1 VDHVRAIHEPVDSTH
16 AERTSALTSNA
27 GVRHGVDILNHVRWI
42 AAAAVAL
49 GHLRN
54 ILLVEYQQVAHPG
67 LFTRLFYFLTGF
79 GHFAVIVFFV
89 LSGYL
94 VGGKVLSLLHTRDI
108 DREWRKFLVDRFARI
123 FIVLVPAL
131 LLSGLVLLCA
141 ASVFDSQLFL
151 VDGWSRGWVAPIPHD
166 LHAPLWIGNLLLLN
180 GIFVDTVNVDGALWS
195 LAYEWFYY
203 MAAAGAVVV
212 YRRLWRP
219 HTIVFLLYVLVLA
232 AGVVVRNPN
241 VLIAGGSWVAG
252 VVARHIAD
260 RGYLQ
265 SRSVW
270 IAGMISVVIAIV
282 AFRSYPHIPDP
293 VLGCCIAFAL
303 CHSRWSTVSLAPDL
317 GHRLANFSYTL
328 YLIHVPVI
336 ALAAGSVQSAGF
348 LQQRMPFDVPG
359 TSIVIASF
367 LAMVAIARLFAA
379 FTEDRTQQLRNWI
392 LRAVL

>member
-1 VDHVRAIHEPVDSTH
+1 VDHLRAIHEPVDSTY
-16 AERTSALTSNA
+16 AERTPAVRSKA
-27 GVRHGVDILNHVRWI
+27 GVRHGVAILNHVRWI

-54 ILLVEYQQVAHPG
+54 ILLIEYQEVAHPG

-94 VGGKVLSLLHTRDI
+94 VGGKVLNLLRTQDI
-108 DREWRKFLVDRFARI
+108 DREWRRFLADRFARI

-141 ASVFDSQLFL
+141 VFVFDSQLFL
-151 VDGWSRGWVAPIPHD
+151 TDGWSRGWVAPIPHD
-166 LHAPLWIGNLLLLN
+166 LNPALWIGNLLLIN

-203 MAAAGAVVV
+203 MAAACVVVV

-219 HTIVFLLYVLVLA
+219 HTIVFVLYVLIVAVGVLIK
-232 AGVVVRNPN
+232 NSN

-252 VVARHIAD
+252 VIARHIAD
-260 RGYLQ
+260 RGYLK
-265 SRSVW
+265 SRFVW
-270 IAGMISVVIAIV
+270 ITGMISVVIAIL

-303 CHSRWSTVSLAPDL
+303 SHSRWSTVSLAPDL
-317 GHRLANFSYTL
+317 GNKLANFSYTL

-336 ALAAGSVQSAGF
+336 AFVAGSLQSAGF
-348 LQQRMPFDVPG
+348 LKERMPFNLAS

-367 LAMVAIARLFAA
+367 FAMVAIARLFAA
-379 FTEDRTQQLRNWI
+379 FTEDRTQQLRNRI
-392 LRAVL
+392 LKAVL